1 MHQTYLLYT
10 TESMLLGIK
19 MSARF
24 NGIMIFLLLFC
35 RKLNYALDFP
45 TYQILQQIVYSG
57 K

>member
-1 MHQTYLLYT
+1 MHQTSLLYT

-19 MSARF
+19 ISARF